1 MTLEKKTY
9 SLFYAHNLTKK
20 PRFMYKRVSH
30 YEILI
35 RNHKNFGSIVHWY
48 GDYRARNLQ
57 QEVYETKLEITIFPT
72 SRLTKFKRLHLNNHL
87 HSAQK

>member
-1 MTLEKKTY
+1 MFLLHAQNLAKKNP
-9 SLFYAHNLTKK
+9 SVV
-20 PRFMYKRVSH
+20 YKRVSH
-30 YEILI
+30 YEIILI
-35 RNHKNFGSIVHWY
+35 QNHKNFGSIVHWY

-87 HSAQK
+87 HIVQT

>member
-1 MTLEKKTY
+1 MY
-9 SLFYAHNLTKK
+9 ALFHAQSLTKK
-20 PRFMYKRVSH
+20 PTLIYKRVSH
-30 YEILI
+30 YVILI

-87 HSAQK
+87 QTVKG